1 MALVGSRGDVQPGLA
16 VALELQAAGHEVAVG
31 VAPNLVPM
39 AARLGLSPL
48 AVGTDSHDLLGSPLV
63 RRDMRSS
70 NPVRRYGALRAVATA
85 GWDSL
90 CSGLL
95 ELSEGADTVVTGL
108 LGQEVG
114 SAVAERRDIGF
125 AALHYC
131 PVRANAVVPLASLG
145 AGSATVR
152 RATWALGE
160 RTRWQLTRA
169 AENRLR
175 TSLGLRPAAVHLP
188 GRLHERGALEIQ
200 AYDAALVPGLAE
212 EWPRRRPLVGFL
224 GLDARARGLLDDADP
239 RTDAELD
246 RWLDAGEPPVYVGF
260 GSMPVSDP
268 GRLVGAVE
276 EACRD
281 LGLRAVV
288 SSGWND
294 FSVRSGERVRI
305 VGAVDHAVVLPR
317 CRAAVHHGGAGTVAA
332 TLRAGLPSV
341 VGWYSAD
348 QPVWGRLLT
357 DLGVASSLPA
367 AGLDRHA
374 LRAALERVLDDE
386 TRRRARLLG
395 ASLVPPDEAVRT
407 AARLL
412 VDAR

>member
-16 VALELQAAGHEVAVG
+16 LALELQRTGHHVAVG

-39 AARLGLSPL
+39 ATRLGLSPV
-48 AVGTDSHDLLGSPLV
+48 AVGTDSHDLLASDLV
-63 RRDMRSS
+63 RREMRST
-70 NPVRRYGALRAVATA
+70 NPVRRHRALREVATA

-90 CSGLL
+90 CAGLL
-95 ELSEGADTVVTGL
+95 ELSAGADVVVTGL

-114 SAVAERRDIGF
+114 SAVAERLDIGF

-131 PVRANAVVPLASLG
+131 PVRANSVVPLTSLG
-145 AGSATVR
+145 AGSPAAR

-160 RTRWQLTRA
+160 QVRWQLTRA

-175 TSLGLRPAAVHLP
+175 ARLGLRPARVQLP
-188 GRLHERGALEIQ
+188 ERLRERGALEIQ
-200 AYDAALVPGLAE
+200 AYDRALVPGLAE

-224 GLDARARGLLDDADP
+224 GLDARARGLLEDADP
-239 RTDAELD
+239 STDPALD
-246 RWLDAGEPPVYVGF
+246 EWLDAGEAPVYVGF

-268 GRLVGAVE
+268 AGLVGAVE
-276 EACRD
+276 EACGD
-281 LGLRAVV
+281 LGLRAVI

-294 FSVRSGERVRI
+294 FPGRSGDRVRI

-317 CRAAVHHGGAGTVAA
+317 CRVAVHHGGAGTVAA

-357 DLGVASSLPA
+357 ELGVGTSLRA
-367 AGLDRHA
+367 AGLDRRT
-374 LRAALERVLDDE
+374 LRGALESVLGDD
-386 TRRRARLLG
+386 TRQRAGSLG
-395 ASLVPPDEAVRT
+395 ASMATPDQAVRR

-412 VDAR
+412 ADAG